1 MALCW
6 KTHWYFTTSTLNLTE
21 ILIFSL
27 FHWTWSWS
35 TIYPERVYR
44 LGADILLSS
53 SSTKS
58 TFLFVGLQH
67 FHQCRARWLNF
78 FHVLI
83 KTKSENGFHNKH
95 VNPQPLSR
103 EPSIISLANSSFLS
117 LERTFI
123 NHCFMKI
130 LKYSQRSQLLDL
142 TFKQFVEKYLAW
154 IQSKTIKGFLRT
166 RFNDFRQ
173 GSNKIKIVLF
183 VD

>member
-6 KTHWYFTTSTLNLTE
+6 KTHWYFTTLPSTWQRFW
-21 ILIFSL
+21 FSP
-27 FHWTWSWS
+27 SS
-35 TIYPERVYR
+35 TGLGLGQLSIQKGFITLVQIYY
-44 LGADILLSS
+44 LSNT

-58 TFLFVGLQH
+58 TCLFAGLQH
-67 FHQCRARWLNF
+67 IQQCRWLNC

-154 IQSKTIKGFLRT
+154 IQSKTIKAFLRT